1 MIDTKII
8 EKNINLILKRRK
20 NSFFKIYRGKINIM
34 DLINSIKKL
43 YNSSS
48 KITFQ
53 DKSNS
58 ARKNKIFIKSKIIFS
73 KKNFFYQL
81 KKM

>member
-1 MIDTKII
+1 
-8 EKNINLILKRRK
+8 
-20 NSFFKIYRGKINIM
+20 M

-48 KITFQ
+48 KIIFQ